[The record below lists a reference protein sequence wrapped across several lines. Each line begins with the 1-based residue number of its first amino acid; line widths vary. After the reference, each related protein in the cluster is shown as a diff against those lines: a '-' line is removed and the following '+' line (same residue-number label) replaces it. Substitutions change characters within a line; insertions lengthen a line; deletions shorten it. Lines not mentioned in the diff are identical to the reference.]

1 MKKWFSWII
10 KRYTQ
15 LKLDKK
21 IALLYTALILI
32 VSVTLTISITHTAGD
47 IILRDRKDLVQQNVN
62 VAKESVETELNTI
75 LNTGLGI
82 VVSNAVQNF
91 YTSSATSSSDMEN
104 IRMLIQMAMDG
115 NSKIELITLFD
126 DSNKSDFFSK
136 SSTARHKATEEIKEH
151 YEDAAET
158 DYYKNLLLQY
168 HFHQPQQQSYY
179 IFSGLQ
185 HRALKSE
192 IRNSCYQLSF

>member
-62 VAKESVETELNTI
+62 VAKESVETELSTI

-91 YTSSATSSSDMEN
+91 YTTSATSISTKQ
-104 IRMLIQMAMDG
+104 R
-115 NSKIELITLFD
+115 K
-126 DSNKSDFFSK
+126 KSK
-136 SSTARHKATEEIKEH
+136 SIMKMPQKQIITTQEFTTPIPFPPAAATV
-151 YEDAAET
+151 
-158 DYYKNLLLQY
+158 LL
-168 HFHQPQQQSYY
+168 Y
-179 IFSGLQ
+179 IFRFTAPS
-185 HRALKSE
+185 A
-192 IRNSCYQLSF
+192 

>member
-1 MKKWFSWII
+1 MAVLTITTIPMLILFAVFQEKLMDSMTIGAVKGLGRDENMKKWFSWII

-91 YTSSATSSSDMEN
+91 YTSSATSISDMEN
-104 IRMLIQMAMDG
+104 IRMLIQMAMDRKFQ
-115 NSKIELITLFD
+115 N
-126 DSNKSDFFSK
+126 
-136 SSTARHKATEEIKEH
+136 
-151 YEDAAET
+151 
-158 DYYKNLLLQY
+158 
-168 HFHQPQQQSYY
+168 
-179 IFSGLQ
+179 
-185 HRALKSE
+185 
-192 IRNSCYQLSF
+192 